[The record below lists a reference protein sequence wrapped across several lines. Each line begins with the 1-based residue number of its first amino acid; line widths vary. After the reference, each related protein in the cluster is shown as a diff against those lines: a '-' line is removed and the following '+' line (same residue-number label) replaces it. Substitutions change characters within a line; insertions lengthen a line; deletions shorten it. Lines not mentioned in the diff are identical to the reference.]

1 LGEERRVALAQKV
14 KDLEDQV
21 RDVMFFLEARTKI
34 EGGEGEMAEVAGGDI
49 SVPTPG
55 PSAPSATQTPG
66 KKKKKR

>member
-1 LGEERRVALAQKV
+1 V
-14 KDLEDQV
+14 KELEDQV

-34 EGGEGEMAEVAGGDI
+34 EAGEGEMAEVAGGDI

-55 PSAPSATQTPG
+55 PSAPTSATQTPG